1 MDFAGRVEGMP
12 RHTSTHA
19 AGVVITPGELTN
31 YVPLQITSTS
41 DDDHEY
47 ICTQY
52 DKDCSEALGLLKM
65 DLLGLRTLTVI
76 DDTVKMIE
84 KNQGIKL
91 DIHHIDLEDPKT
103 CQMLC
108 AGDTA
113 AVFQMDQ
120 TG

>member
-91 DIHHIDLEDPKT
+91 ISTILTSKIPKLVR
-103 CQMLC
+103 CSAQVIRRLS
-108 AGDTA
+108 
-113 AVFQMDQ
+113 FRWNQ